1 MINNQDFDKVCCL
14 AKITIPENYKEKFLA
29 KLNSV
34 FDWIGQ
40 LQKIDTSSVD
50 KVSLLDDEAVTE
62 RADIPIL
69 QNTKD
74 EVLSNTKDK
83 KFGMFCVPKI
93 VE

>member
-1 MINNQDFDKVCCL
+1 MISDRDFDKVCYL
-14 AKITIPENYKEKFLA
+14 SKIAIPENYKERFLA

-34 FDWIGQ
+34 FDWIDQ

-50 KVSLLDDEAVTE
+50 KVSLLDEEPVTE
-62 RADIPIL
+62 RADIPSL

-74 EVLSNTKDK
+74 EVLSNTKNK